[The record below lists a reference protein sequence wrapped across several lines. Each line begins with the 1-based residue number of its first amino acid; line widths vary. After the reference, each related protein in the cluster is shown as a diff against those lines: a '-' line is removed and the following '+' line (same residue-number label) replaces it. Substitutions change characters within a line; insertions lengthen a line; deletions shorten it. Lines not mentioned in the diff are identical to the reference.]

1 MSEFKFDD
9 EIEASDNEDF
19 RGWRPVRFLADA
31 KHCSN
36 YVKGNGS
43 KHLIAALNE
52 NGDVCV
58 YKYAR
63 PAIPRILIDGINYP
77 CSKMQAA
84 RIAEIKK
91 ELDVQ
96 YKIITGEV

>member
-9 EIEASDNEDF
+9 EIEGSDYLDF
-19 RGWRPVRFLADA
+19 KRWEPVRFLAD
-31 KHCSN
+31 KKCSSN
-36 YVKGNGS
+36 YLSEGPYSSSIVGITKD
-43 KHLIAALNE
+43 
-52 NGDVCV
+52 GDACV

-63 PAIPRILIDGINYP
+63 PATPKILIDGIQYS
-77 CSKMQAA
+77 CTKMQAA

>member
-1 MSEFKFDD
+1 MSKFKFDD
-9 EIEASDNEDF
+9 KIEASDNADF
-19 RGWRPVRFLADA
+19 RGWRPVQFLADA

-36 YVKGNGS
+36 YVKGRGS
-43 KHLIAALNE
+43 DHMIACLDE
-52 NGDVCV
+52 GGSICV

-77 CSKMQAA
+77 CSKMKAA

-91 ELDVQ
+91 ELRAQ
-96 YKIITGEV
+96 YDIIIGEA

>member
-1 MSEFKFDD
+1 MSEFNFDD
-9 EIEASDNEDF
+9 EIEASNTVDF
-19 RGWRPVRFLADA
+19 KNYINCQFLADTRD
-31 KHCSN
+31 CTN
-36 YVKGNGS
+36 YVENVNGS
-43 KHLIAALNE
+43 IVAIDKV
-52 NGDVCV
+52 GDVIV

>member
-36 YVKGNGS
+36 YVNKGGS
-43 KHLIAALNE
+43 EKHIVALSLD
-52 NGDVCV
+52 GKAYACR
-58 YKYAR
+58 YAR
-63 PAIPRILIDGINYP
+63 PATPRILIDGINYP